1 MYHIVE
7 LKYCKTL
14 TYTITNNITDLVDR
28 FSLMGVTVKSL
39 YCDYDFEVM
48 KETWLRGYGEHNTNY
63 PEKVIHLLVNG
74 VVYSDPFESCYALDS
89 LAPRLL
95 GWRVRR
101 FGDRLGLLGG
111 YLRRRRQ
118 ARRSRRR
125 ERRLKRSARRVER
138 RAKRT
143 ARLEHH
149 KGFWATI
156 KRGLFDD

>member
-7 LKYCKTL
+7 LKYCKTQ

-28 FSLMGVTVKSL
+28 FSLLGVTVRSR
-39 YCDYDFEVM
+39 YCDYDFEVV
-48 KETWLRGYGEHNTNY
+48 KEEWLGGYGENNTNY

-74 VVYSDPFESCYALDS
+74 KVYSDPYEACYALDS

-101 FGDRLGLLGG
+101 FGDRLGLLGV

-125 ERRLKRSARRVER
+125 ERRIQRAARRVER
-138 RAKRT
+138 RAKRSERRKPFWN
-143 ARLEHH
+143 RLRG
-149 KGFWATI
+149 KG
-156 KRGLFDD
+156 L